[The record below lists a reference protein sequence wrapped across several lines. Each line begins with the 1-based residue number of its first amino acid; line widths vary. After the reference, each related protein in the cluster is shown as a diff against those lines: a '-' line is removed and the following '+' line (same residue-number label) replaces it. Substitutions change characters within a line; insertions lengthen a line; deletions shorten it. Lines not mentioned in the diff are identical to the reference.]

1 MAAILLFS
9 LPAFSQHRLTEKNNL
24 MRPGDEIIKQ
34 QVDYKDPGR
43 SGENVL
49 WDFSKLKT
57 VNPEY
62 KLRYVLPRARRDS
75 IYIVGMDT
83 FRIKDVQKNEL
94 VTGREH
100 QTNYYY
106 HFKDSLL
113 CMLGYENAT
122 TLMHHNNP
130 LPVMQF
136 PMKYET
142 KIATDYS
149 SECLYSQSV
158 LMSTHGKIQVEADA
172 FGKMILPSKD
182 TLNNVLR
189 IHSVQTIFSDS
200 IPSMDSIRIDTRI
213 ETYKW
218 YSKGYRYPVFETI
231 RTVHRLDSIKDVFT
245 TAFFYPPQEHYY
257 LEDDPEN
264 LAVLESD
271 SLNVTEEKPFDPQQ
285 WIKENFTYN
294 FNPNPVSNMLNIEY
308 HLEQPAEVGI
318 SLRHSVM
325 GITKEIAI
333 SMKQK
338 GAYTEVFNC
347 SGLPVGTYVLSFWV
361 KGGVVSSVIIKK

>member
-75 IYIVGMDT
+75 TYIVGMDT
-83 FRIKDVQKNEL
+83 FRIKNIRKNEL

-113 CMLGYENAT
+113 CILGYENST
-122 TLMHHNNP
+122 TLMHHNSP

-142 KIATDYS
+142 KITTDYS

-264 LAVLESD
+264 LVELEEDNQKNNPDSPDYNPWEGLTYNLYPSPVRTTLNIEMDLPKPAVVKVQLTNRQG
-271 SLNVTEEKPFDPQQ
+271 LIMVTEEWGRQSSGILDKQLYVGLLPTG
-285 WIKENFTYN
+285 EY
-294 FNPNPVSNMLNIEY
+294 VLNIWLDEY
-308 HLEQPAEVGI
+308 
-318 SLRHSVM
+318 R
-325 GITKEIAI
+325 
-333 SMKQK
+333 
-338 GAYTEVFNC
+338 
-347 SGLPVGTYVLSFWV
+347 
-361 KGGVVSSVIIKK
+361 VSEKILKR